1 MSDLRASNFRGRI
14 SGSVPDFPD
23 GAVISGISTFN
34 AVGVNIAG
42 VSTFA
47 GTVTAQGLTSPNV
60 TVTGITTSSSTIVGS
75 AVTTD
80 SEGIRV
86 AGVITATSFVGSG
99 ANLTD
104 VISGIG
110 VTGGAAGG
118 SVTANLGTGLTA
130 INFSGATATYHEA
143 TGISTI
149 TIASAGIETT
159 QQSGASGYIVLD
171 LGAAQHH
178 NIILAAGF
186 STFIPQGGDL
196 GASHSVVVHQPSS
209 GITTVGFDTH
219 FLWPSASAPNL
230 SRATAASQ
238 VDLISFV
245 VSRAGQTGIA
255 TQLLGSAGIAYS
267 N

>member
-1 MSDLRASNFRGRI
+1 MSNLRASNFRGRTSEEI
-14 SGSVPDFPD
+14 PELPD
-23 GAVISGISTFN
+23 GVVISGISTFN

-47 GTVTAQGLTSPNV
+47 GTVTAQGLTSP
-60 TVTGITTSSSTIVGS
+60 TVTATTSTLVGS

-80 SEGIRV
+80 SEGIRA

-149 TIASAGIETT
+149 TIASAGIDTT

-196 GASHSVVVHQPSS
+196 GSSHSVVVHQPSS

-238 VDLISFV
+238 VDLISLV
-245 VSRAGQTGIA
+245 VSRAGETGIA

>member
-1 MSDLRASNFRGRI
+1 MSDLRASNFKGRT
-14 SGSVPDFPD
+14 SGSVPALPD

-34 AVGVNIAG
+34 AFGVNVAG

-47 GTVTAQGLTSPNV
+47 GSVSADSVTTDSIV
-60 TVTGITTSSSTIVGS
+60 VGS

-80 SEGIRV
+80 SEGIRI

-110 VTGGAAGG
+110 VTGGTSGG

-245 VSRAGQTGIA
+245 VSRAGETGIA

>member
-1 MSDLRASNFRGRI
+1 M
-14 SGSVPDFPD
+14 
-23 GAVISGISTFN
+23 
-34 AVGVNIAG
+34 
-42 VSTFA
+42 
-47 GTVTAQGLTSPNV
+47 
-60 TVTGITTSSSTIVGS
+60 
-75 AVTTD
+75 
-80 SEGIRV
+80 
-86 AGVITATSFVGSG
+86 
-99 ANLTD
+99 
-104 VISGIG
+104 
-110 VTGGAAGG
+110 
-118 SVTANLGTGLTA
+118 
-130 INFSGATATYHEA
+130 
-143 TGISTI
+143 
-149 TIASAGIETT
+149 
-159 QQSGASGYIVLD
+159 D

-230 SRATAASQ
+230 SRATADSQ

-245 VSRAGQTGIA
+245 VSRAGETGIA

>member
-1 MSDLRASNFRGRI
+1 MSDLRASNFKGRT
-14 SGSVPDFPD
+14 SGSVPALPD

-34 AVGVNIAG
+34 AFGVNVAG

-47 GTVTAQGLTSPNV
+47 GSVSADSVTTDSIV
-60 TVTGITTSSSTIVGS
+60 VGS

-80 SEGIRV
+80 SEGIRI

-99 ANLTD
+99 ANLSN

-230 SRATAASQ
+230 SRATADSQ

-245 VSRAGQTGIA
+245 VSRAGETGIA

>member
-1 MSDLRASNFRGRI
+1 MSDLRASNFKGRT
-14 SGSVPDFPD
+14 SGSVPALPD

-47 GTVTAQGLTSPNV
+47 GSVSADSVTTDSIV
-60 TVTGITTSSSTIVGS
+60 VGS

-80 SEGIRV
+80 SEGIRA

-196 GASHSVVVHQPSS
+196 GGSHSVVVHQPAS

-245 VSRAGQTGIA
+245 VSRAGETGIA

>member
-1 MSDLRASNFRGRI
+1 MSDLRASNFRGRT

-23 GAVISGISTFN
+23 GATVVSGISTLDSQ
-34 AVGVNIAG
+34 GV
-42 VSTFA
+42 
-47 GTVTAQGLTSPNV
+47 
-60 TVTGITTSSSTIVGS
+60 
-75 AVTTD
+75 
-80 SEGIRV
+80 RV

-110 VTGGAAGG
+110 VTGGESGG

-149 TIASAGIETT
+149 TIASAGIDTT

-186 STFIPQGGDL
+186 STFIPQGGGL
-196 GASHSVVVHQPSS
+196 GESHSVVIHQPSS

-238 VDLISFV
+238 VDLISLV
-245 VSRAGQTGIA
+245 VSRAGETGIA

>member
-1 MSDLRASNFRGRI
+1 MSDLRASNFKGRT
-14 SGSVPDFPD
+14 SGSVPALPD

-34 AVGVNIAG
+34 AFGVNVAG

-47 GTVTAQGLTSPNV
+47 GSVSADSVTTDSIV
-60 TVTGITTSSSTIVGS
+60 VGS

-80 SEGIRV
+80 SEGIRI

-99 ANLTD
+99 ANLSN

-196 GASHSVVVHQPSS
+196 GGSHSVVVHQPSS

-230 SRATAASQ
+230 SRAIADSQ

-245 VSRAGQTGIA
+245 VSRAGETGIA